1 VTEFKPG
8 LDAEGKGPPRAT
20 AQELARTTA
29 CQEAHPPVFSQLN
42 SPAVGSL
49 LSRIL
54 WEEPGRGPCWTEC
67 RCPLGAIP
75 PRWVE
80 DG

>member
-8 LDAEGKGPPRAT
+8 QDAEGEGQPSPA

-29 CQEAHPPVFSQLN
+29 CQEAHPPVSSQLN
-42 SPAVGSL
+42 PPASGAFFPGYCGRNLGGVRVGPSVAA
-49 LSRIL
+49 R
-54 WEEPGRGPCWTEC
+54 
-67 RCPLGAIP
+67 LGQFP
-75 PRWVE
+75 Q